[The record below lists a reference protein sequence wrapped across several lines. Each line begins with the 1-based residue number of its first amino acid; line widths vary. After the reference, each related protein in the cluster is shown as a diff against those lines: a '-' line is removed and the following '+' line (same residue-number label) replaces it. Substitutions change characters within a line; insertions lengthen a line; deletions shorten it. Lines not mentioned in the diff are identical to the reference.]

1 MNSPKHSLLPH
12 VLLALVAPAL
22 AQVTPSAP
30 AEPAPR
36 LAQDS
41 APPKPKK
48 ETRDE
53 THQRRMLE
61 EKGAFETRL
70 AAIDAELL
78 LHDREHPFK
87 EDWANAYAGE
97 YSGGDGLGMNLS
109 LKLAPESGVAFRWTS
124 CLGIVDENHAKI
136 SKADESGL
144 WLKPAIDPKLI
155 WRSHIDDRMYFVNW
169 RSRRFLVSRSL
180 MIDFCN
186 KCNRGWSDSDLARWF
201 PSAPRTGDI
210 DPAEPPQVPGEYSQF
225 LRASPLQAEAIA
237 VRDLATR
244 DWEPGE
250 ITLVTTCVVELNIGN
265 SEGVYKDLMFYSI
278 AGQTNAEITI
288 TEVREHTSLGA
299 LRLYSRKGER
309 PPQPEKGWR
318 FKSADLE

>member
-1 MNSPKHSLLPH
+1 MRNAVVVFALFSL
-12 VLLALVAPAL
+12 ARAPAL
-22 AQVTPSAP
+22 AQDANPQKTSAAEPTERDSSAP
-30 AEPAPR
+30 R
-36 LAQDS
+36 R
-41 APPKPKK
+41 

-61 EKGAFETRL
+61 EKGAFEARL
-70 AAIDAELL
+70 AAIDVELL

-87 EDWANAYAGE
+87 EDWAHAYAGE

-124 CLGIVDENHAKI
+124 CLGIVDENHAEI
-136 SKADESGL
+136 TKADDSGL
-144 WLKPAIDPKLI
+144 WLKPAIDPTLLP
-155 WRSHIDDRMYFVNW
+155 RSYIDERMYFVNW

-186 KCNRGWSDSDLARWF
+186 KCNRGWSDSDLARWC

-210 DPAEPPQVPGEYSQF
+210 DPAEPPRVPSEYSQF
-225 LRASPLQAEAIA
+225 LRDKPLHAEAIA

-244 DWEPGE
+244 DWESGE
-250 ITLVTTCVVELNIGN
+250 ISLITTAIVELNIGHAD
-265 SEGVYKDLMFYSI
+265 GVYEQLKFLSI
-278 AGQTNAEITI
+278 PGQTNAELEII
-288 TEVREHTSLGA
+288 EVHEHTSLGR
-299 LRLYSRKGER
+299 LHLYSKKGEA
-309 PPQPEKGWR
+309 PPKPDKGWR